1 MDWYYTPV
9 LFGLNLI
16 STIIFVIMPVV
27 CVLLAFFLKRKYL
40 WTAPILSTILAAII
54 GIISSPSILTNNE
67 HRTMFFGISI
77 PIQFAVAVALTGI
90 VYVISFIL
98 KRRRNS

>member
-16 STIIFVIMPVV
+16 STIIFVIIPVV

-54 GIISSPSILTNNE
+54 GIISSPSILTNEE
-67 HRTMFFGISI
+67 HRAMFFGLSI
-77 PIQFAVAVALTGI
+77 PIQLAVAVALTGI
-90 VYVISFIL
+90 GYVISLNL